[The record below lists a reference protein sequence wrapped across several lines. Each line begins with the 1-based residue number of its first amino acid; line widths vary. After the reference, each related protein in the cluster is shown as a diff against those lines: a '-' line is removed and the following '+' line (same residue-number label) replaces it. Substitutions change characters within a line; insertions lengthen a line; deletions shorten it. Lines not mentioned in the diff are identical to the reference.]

1 MCLPK
6 PKPPAPP
13 PPPAPTPPP
22 PPKVA
27 PPPVTESKATT
38 RRVAPR
44 VATSTSEIQQP
55 TRSAGEEAIKKKR
68 GRASLRIPLA
78 SSGLGNSGL
87 NFPS

>member
-13 PPPAPTPPP
+13 PPPASPPP
-22 PPKVA
+22 PP
-27 PPPVTESKATT
+27 PQITESKATT

-68 GRASLRIPLA
+68 GRASLRIPLT